1 MIIREII
8 NLEEMFQATKK
19 VFNIKDEE
27 EKLYRIFFMDG
38 ADYGW
43 YNGCVKLE
51 NNLEKILD
59 KFSKKYGLENYSV
72 EGKVYHL
79 VKILEK
85 LDSRD

>member
-1 MIIREII
+1 
-8 NLEEMFQATKK
+8 
-19 VFNIKDEE
+19 
-27 EKLYRIFFMDG
+27 MDG

-43 YNGCVKLE
+43 YNGYVKLE